1 MTGSSTS
8 GSMTAAL
15 TKSEAGAPFEV
26 RLKTMTWEA
35 PGVLSLVFAAL
46 DGRNLPSFEPGA
58 HVDVHLPDGTLRQYS
73 LCGDPAERR
82 AYRVGVREIEG
93 GRATSIIHRLL
104 RPGMVVRLSPPR
116 NNFPFVA
123 ARAYLFV
130 AGGIGV
136 TPLLPM
142 IRAAQAAGASWS
154 LLFCTRRVEE
164 APFLD
169 EILALGG
176 TVSLHASEAG
186 TRLDVA
192 ARLAEAAPDTM
203 LYCCGPEGLMV
214 AVQEATRHWPAEAV
228 RFEWFTARARPQDAV
243 SGGFEVVCAQSG
255 VTVTVPPDNSIL
267 GVLLAA
273 GINIP
278 RSCEQGVCGT
288 CEVRILEGEAD
299 HHDSILSAGE
309 QAANQSMMTCVSR
322 ARGTRLVLDI

>member
-1 MTGSSTS
+1 MSVVP
-8 GSMTAAL
+8 AA
-15 TKSEAGAPFEV
+15 TQSDATFEA

-35 PGVLSLVFAAL
+35 PGVLSLVFVGM
-46 DGRNLPSFEPGA
+46 DGRDLPPFEPGA

-73 LCGDPAERR
+73 LCGDPLERR

-93 GRATSIIHRLL
+93 GRATTLIHRQL
-104 RPGMVVRLSPPR
+104 RPGMVLRLGTPR
-116 NNFPFVA
+116 NNFPFLPA
-123 ARAYLFV
+123 SRYLFV

-142 IRAAQAAGASWS
+142 MRAAQAAGAAWT
-154 LLFCTRRVEE
+154 LLFCTRRVED

-169 EILALGG
+169 EVLALGG
-176 TVSLHASEAG
+176 EVSLHASEAG

-192 ARLAEAAPDTM
+192 ARLADAAPGLK
-203 LYCCGPEGLMV
+203 LYCCGPERLMV
-214 AVQEATRHWPAEAV
+214 AVQEATAHWPQDAV
-228 RFEWFTARARPQDAV
+228 HFEWFTARTRSEDQAA
-243 SGGFEVVCAQSG
+243 GGFEVVCARSG
-255 VTVTVPPDNSIL
+255 ITVSVPPDDSIL

-273 GINIP
+273 GVEVP

-299 HHDSILSAGE
+299 HRDSILSAGE